1 MANPFFKA
9 MGGKQTAHNP
19 MMSMAQQFR
28 QFMQQM
34 QGRDPNQMLSELISS
49 GKVSQEQLNQAQ
61 QRLGKCRVCSSSLRE
76 CSANLYIISALIM

>member
-1 MANPFFKA
+1 MDNPFFKA
-9 MGGKQTAHNP
+9 MGGNQAASNP
-19 MMSMAQQFR
+19 MMNMAQQFR

-61 QRLGKCRVCSSSLRE
+61 QQARQMSGMFEQFKGMFR
-76 CSANLYIISALIM
+76 

>member
-9 MGGKQTAHNP
+9 MGGNQAASNP
-19 MMSMAQQFR
+19 MMNMAQQFR

-61 QRLGKCRVCSSSLRE
+61 QQARQMSGMFEQFKGMFR
-76 CSANLYIISALIM
+76 